1 MQTFTRVLICIDF
14 SDYSEQ
20 ILANAMAI
28 APNADQIYLINVIN
42 SRDISA
48 VRSASNYFPGENF
61 LDKYIERNK
70 ETRKEQLEKIVAEQ
84 DGGKQERFKLV
95 VKVGV
100 PFEEILETVE
110 KERIDLVV
118 MGGKGRSNL
127 ARTLAG
133 SNAEKV
139 FRHCP
144 VPVLSVRRRAGSG
157 TEEE

>member
-14 SDYSEQ
+14 SNYSEQ
-20 ILANAMAI
+20 ILANAMAV
-28 APNADQIYLINVIN
+28 APNAAQIYLVNVIN

-84 DGGKQERFKLV
+84 DSDKQERFKLV

-100 PFEEILETVE
+100 PFEEILDTVE
-110 KERIDLVV
+110 KEKIDLVV
-118 MGGKGRSNL
+118 MGDKGRSNL
-127 ARTLAG
+127 AKTLAG

-144 VPVLSVRRRAGSG
+144 VPVLSVRQRTSDG
-157 TEEE
+157 

>member
-1 MQTFTRVLICIDF
+1 MQNFKRILICIDF

-20 ILANAMAI
+20 ILANALAI
-28 APNADQIYLINVIN
+28 APNAAQIYLINVIN

-70 ETRKEQLEKIVAEQ
+70 ETRQEQLKKIVAEQ
-84 DGGKQERFKLV
+84 GGDKQERFKSV
-95 VKVGV
+95 VRVGV
-100 PFEEILETVE
+100 PFEEILDTVE
-110 KERIDLVV
+110 HEKIDLVV
-118 MGGKGRSNL
+118 MGDKGRSNL

-144 VPVLSVRRRAGSG
+144 VPVLSVRQRSS
-157 TEEE
+157 E